1 MKNKFLN
8 HFINFLSVILGVY
21 LAFYVNDEAKSA
33 EDRKEAMALM
43 QSMREDLAADI
54 KVYEQYQ
61 IPTNRAYLEGI
72 DSLLALLMAN
82 EKERIQEALPGVFQV
97 ENYTPSNSTY
107 NSMKSS
113 GKMRLIDDLPLRKQ
127 LSDFYDGLALECE
140 MKNELQAEYFMDEVV
155 NWLTLHSDL
164 MEMKLLSEKEMIVFR
179 NILLIYQSV
188 VSQKINNYEMIVE
201 DAKKLK
207 IQLDALISQ
216 K

>member
-1 MKNKFLN
+1 
-8 HFINFLSVILGVY
+8 
-21 LAFYVNDEAKSA
+21 
-33 EDRKEAMALM
+33 
-43 QSMREDLAADI
+43 
-54 KVYEQYQ
+54 
-61 IPTNRAYLEGI
+61 
-72 DSLLALLMAN
+72 
-82 EKERIQEALPGVFQV
+82 
-97 ENYTPSNSTY
+97 
-107 NSMKSS
+107 
-113 GKMRLIDDLPLRKQ
+113 LIDDLPLRKQ

-140 MKNELQAEYFMDEVV
+140 IKNELQAEYFMDEVV